1 LIAVDG
7 STEMIG
13 IAVRSTAQANIEYR
27 VADLTKPLDLPDRQ
41 FDIVLANMVLMNMPR
56 IDVAVAQFV
65 RVMRAGGIFVFSLT
79 HPCFFCCDW
88 ISDERGT
95 KLRKAVADYLSAK
108 TEALDFWGATLH
120 FHRPL
125 SHYFDEVTR
134 HGFVV
139 DALKEPMPSEDAM
152 ARHPDWQHHRR
163 IPSFIVVRARL

>member
-65 RVMRAGGIFVFSLT
+65 RVMR
-79 HPCFFCCDW
+79 
-88 ISDERGT
+88 R
-95 KLRKAVADYLSAK
+95 
-108 TEALDFWGATLH
+108 
-120 FHRPL
+120 
-125 SHYFDEVTR
+125 EV
-134 HGFVV
+134 
-139 DALKEPMPSEDAM
+139 SS
-152 ARHPDWQHHRR
+152 
-163 IPSFIVVRARL
+163 SFR